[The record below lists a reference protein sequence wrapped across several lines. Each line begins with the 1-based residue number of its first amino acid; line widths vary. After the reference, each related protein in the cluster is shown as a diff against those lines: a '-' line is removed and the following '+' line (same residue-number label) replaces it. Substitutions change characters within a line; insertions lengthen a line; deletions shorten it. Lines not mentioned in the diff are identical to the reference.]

1 MSSPQSPQDSV
12 SLWQSRVA
20 ANAPSLSLS
29 DMMYSVAFAQSIL
42 SDNQDIRVLLT
53 QSAPNISVLSA
64 VGFPL
69 DALAAN
75 VGLKRTPATPTVLT
89 LQLSRANPND
99 TSQTV
104 TVQAESVW
112 SVTSDGVTTA
122 AVAFAINQ
130 AVSIGSG
137 STAPVTVTATATT
150 AGSVGNVA
158 PGNVVVPVVATGTP
172 VAVVATN
179 PPQGAGG
186 TQGYTTAGTD
196 GEYPSPGAGDDKLR
210 ARIQAATQPIY
221 SAAAVTSAILSIPNV
236 TDALVIDPQN
246 GNGTIEY
253 LWAQADGTTP
263 GLVGSTITAGTLA
276 ATVDAAVREELPPNV
291 VPTALAFAVTT
302 LTNITVTFSA
312 PATVAT
318 ATITPQIQTA
328 IVAYVNGLP
337 HGQVPT
343 PFGIIGAVNAATGY
357 VLTAGGNLTVT
368 STTPAIGAASP
379 TVEYRIAGTPA
390 SVVTVNRL

>member
-1 MSSPQSPQDSV
+1 MAAPQPPQDSYAQ
-12 SLWQSRVA
+12 WVA
-20 ANAPSLSLS
+20 RIGANAPALSLS
-29 DMMYSVAFAQSIL
+29 DMMYSVAFTQSIL

-64 VGFPL
+64 VGPAL

-75 VGLKRTPATPTVLT
+75 VGLKRIPATPTVLT
-89 LQLSRANPND
+89 LQLSRANPGD
-99 TSQTV
+99 TSQTL
-104 TVQAESVW
+104 TVQAGSVW
-112 SVTSDGVTTA
+112 SVQSDGQTTA
-122 AVAFAINQ
+122 AVAFATNQ
-130 AVSIGSG
+130 TVTISSG
-137 STAPVTVTATATT
+137 SATPAAVTATATT
-150 AGSVGNVA
+150 AGGVGNVA
-158 PGNVVVPVVATGTP
+158 PGSVVAPVVATGTP
-172 VAVVATN
+172 VAIVTTN

-196 GEYPSPGAGDDKLR
+196 GEYPSPGAGDDRLR
-210 ARIQAATQPIY
+210 ERIQAATRPIY
-221 SAAAVTSAILSIPNV
+221 SAAAVTSAILSIPGV

-246 GNGTIEY
+246 GNGTIQY
-253 LWAQADGTTP
+253 LWALADGTVP

-276 ATVDAAVREELPPNV
+276 ATVDATVRGVLPPNV
-291 VPTALAFAVTT
+291 VPTASAFAVTT

-318 ATITPQIQTA
+318 ATITPQIQAA

-357 VLTAGGNLTVT
+357 VLTIGGNLTVT
-368 STTPAIGAASP
+368 STTPAIGAVSP
-379 TVEYRIAGTPA
+379 TVEYRITGAPA
-390 SVVTVNRL
+390 SVVTVNRV

>member
-1 MSSPQSPQDSV
+1 MPSPQPPQDSLA
-12 SLWQSRVA
+12 LWQARVSS
-20 ANAPSLSLS
+20 NIPNLSLS
-29 DMMYSVAFAQSIL
+29 DMMYGVAFAQSIL

-53 QSAPNISVLSA
+53 QSASNISVLSA
-64 VGFPL
+64 VGLPL

-75 VGLKRTPATPTVLT
+75 VGLKRIPATPTVLT
-89 LQLSRANPND
+89 LQLSRANPAD
-99 TSQTV
+99 TSQTLTVQAGSVWSVQSDGQTTPAIAFATSQTV
-104 TVQAESVW
+104 TISSASA
-112 SVTSDGVTTA
+112 TPA
-122 AVAFAINQ
+122 A
-130 AVSIGSG
+130 
-137 STAPVTVTATATT
+137 VTATATT
-150 AGSVGNVA
+150 AGSAGNVS
-158 PGNVVVPVVATGTP
+158 PGSVIVPVVATGTP

-186 TQGYTTAGTD
+186 TQGYTTAGMD
-196 GEYPSPGAGDDKLR
+196 GEYPSPGTGDDKLR

-221 SAAAVTSAILSIPNV
+221 SAAAVTNAILSIPAV
-236 TDALVIDPQN
+236 TDALVVDPQN
-246 GNGTIEY
+246 GNGTITY
-253 LWAQADGTTP
+253 YWAQADGTTP

-276 ATVDAAVREELPPNV
+276 ATVDANVRGVLTPNV
-291 VPTALAFAVTT
+291 VPTASAFAVTT

-318 ATITPQIQTA
+318 ATITPQIQAA

-357 VLTAGGNLTVT
+357 VLTVGGNLTVT

-379 TVEYRIAGTPA
+379 IVEYRITGAPA
-390 SVVTVNRL
+390 SVVTVNRA